1 MVAMA
6 RSLLKE
12 LDTPSYIWGEAVRHS
27 VYLLNRLPT
36 RALTDV
42 TPYEAWSKKKPQI
55 EYLSVFG
62 CIAHM
67 KLSNVHVKKLD
78 DRSNGRALRERTR
91 DESIPS
97 IRSKHKNYTCRT
109 EISGNGGSSDAD
121 FVESYI
127 ESAESDSGT
136 PNPHSGSYSGT
147 GTSNSQQISTS
158 EQMSEDSRAASV
170 SSDSN
175 NSSDQLNSE
184 DLDTSGN
191 IIKHK
196 AHLVAKGYVQRC
208 GIDYEEVLTPVT
220 SLETVR
226 LLIALAVKNEWEIHH
241 LDVKTTFLNGEL
253 QEEVY
258 VNKPKSYVIEGHDK
272 KVYRLFKALYGL
284 RQAPGACDLAG
295 NLDDRKSTGGLVFY
309 LDESLITWV
318 SQKQRSA
325 IDLAKN
331 PIFHGLS
338 KHIDVR
344 YHFIRECVEKG
355 SIIIKHIGTNEQRAD
370 VLTKPMSITKFEK
383 MRKLLGVKNL
393 EHGECEVVRLRASA
407 QEYIKRYVYYYER
420 YSRGSCITIAEAV
433 DPDRFS
439 YLVIM
444 KYVKD
449 NLGVV
454 DKAIEP
460 ASQTQPH
467 VIQINKKRKRRSD
480 NEKKIASELTEK
492 KNATEKENNNASDNE
507 LQQKKNPSEKEM
519 PIQIDQGCRLL
530 IEEKG
535 QSRRKSQRNKKAETG
550 GEGGPLL
557 TWQVPH
563 VGPTLLT
570 WQGAYKPGRWV
581 PYVGPTMLTL
591 MWQVGHTWAPHADVA
606 GNLLTW
612 QWDPA
617 DVAGGPQ

>member
-1 MVAMA
+1 MA

-284 RQAPGACDLAG
+284 RQAPGAWYAQLNKCLEKLG
-295 NLDDRKSTGGLVFY
+295 
-309 LDESLITWV
+309 
-318 SQKQRSA
+318 
-325 IDLAKN
+325 
-331 PIFHGLS
+331 
-338 KHIDVR
+338 
-344 YHFIRECVEKG
+344 FIKCSFEQVVYMRRE
-355 SIIIKHIGTNEQRAD
+355 
-370 VLTKPMSITKFEK
+370 
-383 MRKLLGVKNL
+383 
-393 EHGECEVVRLRASA
+393 
-407 QEYIKRYVYYYER
+407 
-420 YSRGSCITIAEAV
+420 
-433 DPDRFS
+433 
-439 YLVIM
+439 
-444 KYVKD
+444 
-449 NLGVV
+449 
-454 DKAIEP
+454 
-460 ASQTQPH
+460 
-467 VIQINKKRKRRSD
+467 
-480 NEKKIASELTEK
+480 
-492 KNATEKENNNASDNE
+492 
-507 LQQKKNPSEKEM
+507 
-519 PIQIDQGCRLL
+519 
-530 IEEKG
+530 
-535 QSRRKSQRNKKAETG
+535 RN
-550 GEGGPLL
+550 
-557 TWQVPH
+557 
-563 VGPTLLT
+563 
-570 WQGAYKPGRWV
+570 
-581 PYVGPTMLTL
+581 
-591 MWQVGHTWAPHADVA
+591 
-606 GNLLTW
+606 
-612 QWDPA
+612 
-617 DVAGGPQ
+617 